1 MTHETLNKILKYIN
15 ENVYMDTQ
23 YAIYYIND
31 DVDLININATHCI
44 ELNLMN
50 FYDFYL
56 IKGVNT
62 KDKYVGIVFDMGDD
76 LHIFID
82 GKYRKQRYLH
92 KTLVPTIL
100 PFIKNYK
107 KKDLQYL
114 SFESNI
120 IKKYF
125 IDEFGFK
132 NCEKENTDYMSLV
145 NMKNNYKAKNNYPYL
160 IDEEIKES
168 LVEELEKVV
177 LNLKMIKQKLRFQKK
192 ITSLDFDNFSD
203 IDRLYSDLKDDIRY

>member
-1 MTHETLNKILKYIN
+1 
-15 ENVYMDTQ
+15 
-23 YAIYYIND
+23 
-31 DVDLININATHCI
+31 VDLININATHCI

-76 LHIFID
+76 LHILID
-82 GKYRKQRYLH
+82 EKYRKQRYLH

-132 NCEKENTDYMSLV
+132 NCEKENTVYMSLV
-145 NMKNNYKAKNNYPYL
+145 NMKNNYKAKNNCPYL
-160 IDEEIKES
+160 IDEERKKAWNEYRRKKR
-168 LVEELEKVV
+168 LEEK
-177 LNLKMIKQKLRFQKK
+177 NKK
-192 ITSLDFDNFSD
+192 N
-203 IDRLYSDLKDDIRY
+203 DL

>member
-1 MTHETLNKILKYIN
+1 
-15 ENVYMDTQ
+15 
-23 YAIYYIND
+23 
-31 DVDLININATHCI
+31 
-44 ELNLMN
+44 
-50 FYDFYL
+50 
-56 IKGVNT
+56 
-62 KDKYVGIVFDMGDD
+62 MGDD
-76 LHIFID
+76 LNIFID
-82 GKYRKQRYLH
+82 EKYRKQRYLH

-132 NCEKENTDYMSLV
+132 NCEKENTVYMSLV
-145 NMKNNYKAKNNYPYL
+145 NMKNNYKAKNNCPYL